1 MDNAGKTVI
10 YYECPICGDPKS
22 GGCSCLLQQS
32 PPQVG
37 NKTEKTPTS
46 TTCSGTSNT
55 SCPPMPTN
63 CSVTGC
69 KNTLLFQCKKNT
81 LDKYICGF
89 CFCST
94 GCDDNHFHKTL
105 EDHNKKY

>member
-55 SCPPMPTN
+55 SCPSKPST
-63 CSVTGC
+63 CSGC
-69 KNTLLFQCKKNT
+69 YKNNTLSPCSLKNTQNN
-81 LDKYICGF
+81 CGF
-89 CFCST
+89 WFCST
-94 GCDDNHFHKTL
+94 GCDVKHFHKTL